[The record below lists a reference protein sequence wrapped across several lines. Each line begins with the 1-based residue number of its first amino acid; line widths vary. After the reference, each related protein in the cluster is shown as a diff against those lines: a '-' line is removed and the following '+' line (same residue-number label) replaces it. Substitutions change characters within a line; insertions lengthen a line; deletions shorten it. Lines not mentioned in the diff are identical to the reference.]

1 MGVFSAIL
9 LLALTAAP
17 SGEPDGILDPLIEKC
32 AEIDDE
38 YMAGKTGTEARLSIM
53 RSLKGK
59 IGPITYVHS
68 KFRNTD
74 TSVRDTAFGKTYTG
88 TAEGPRVFPTAGKY
102 VAIVP
107 PGFEKRVKKW
117 SEEAL
122 KGNST
127 VARAELA
134 SALFTEAYV
143 GKGGQLNEE
152 KMFLLYRAAAED
164 GNAGAMFM
172 CGICRYYGI
181 GIAKDEKKALKMLKR
196 WKDLSGETKAKRG
209 GWVARRFETINK

>member
-1 MGVFSAIL
+1 MGALAAIF

-17 SGEPDGILDPLIEKC
+17 SGEPGGILDPLIEKC

-59 IGPITYVHS
+59 IGPITYVHEKQLKAS
-68 KFRNTD
+68 SQAVT
-74 TSVRDTAFGKTYTG
+74 TSAFGTTYTG
-88 TAEGPRVFPTAGKY
+88 PAKGPRVFPAAGKY
-102 VAIVP
+102 IAQVP
-107 PGFEKRVKKW
+107 PGLEKRIKGW
-117 SEEAL
+117 AEEAL
-122 KGNST
+122 KGTST

-143 GKGGQLNEE
+143 GKGQLNEE
-152 KMFLLYRAAAED
+152 KMFLLYRAAALD

-181 GIAKDEKKALKMLKR
+181 GIAKDEKKALKMLKL
-196 WKDLSGETKAKRG
+196 WKELSGETKAKSG
-209 GWVARRFETINK
+209 GWVARRFEAINQ